1 MHKFLLR
8 RYQSMNKIGIYYAY
22 WCKDWDADFSYYA
35 SKVSKLGFEIFEV
48 NADAVI
54 NMSDTVRQNL
64 KDLVKKKNLE
74 MTFCMGLANKYD
86 ISVADESIRRRGI
99 EYLKRTIEMVSTM
112 GGKKLSGILYAAW
125 NPVLPKGDFN
135 KAAFTERSVESM
147 KEIVKTAENSGVYC
161 NVEVV
166 NRFEQF
172 MLNTCEEAFDYV
184 KMVNSPNIKIL
195 LDTYHMNIEED
206 SIEEAIIKA
215 GNKLGHLHVGENNR
229 KPPGQGGHI
238 PWGEVVSAIKKINY
252 EGNIVME
259 PFIMPGGEVGRDIK
273 VWRDMSVGIDFDEK
287 AKEALVFIKENLKN
301 LM

>member
-1 MHKFLLR
+1 V
-8 RYQSMNKIGIYYAY
+8 NKIGIYYAY
-22 WCKDWDADFSYYA
+22 WCKDWDADFFYYA
-35 SKVSKLGFEIFEV
+35 SKVSKLGFEVFEV
-48 NADAVI
+48 NTDAI
-54 NMSDTVRQNL
+54 MNMSDTARQNL
-64 KDLVKKKNLE
+64 KDLVKKENLE

-99 EYLKRTIEMVSTM
+99 EYLKRIIEVVSKM
-112 GGKKLSGILYAAW
+112 GGQKLSGILYGAW
-125 NPVLPKGDFN
+125 NPVLPEGDFN
-135 KAAFTERSVESM
+135 KAAFTERSVKSM
-147 KEIVKTAENSGVYC
+147 KEVIKIAENSGVYC

-172 MLNTCEEAFDYV
+172 ILNTCEEALNYI
-184 KMVNSPNIKIL
+184 KMVDSSNIKIL

-206 SIEEAIIKA
+206 TIGGAIIKA
-215 GNKLGHLHVGENNR
+215 GNKLGHLHIGENNR

-238 PWGEVVSAIKKINY
+238 SWGEVVSAIKKINY

>member
-1 MHKFLLR
+1 V
-8 RYQSMNKIGIYYAY
+8 NKIGIYYAY
-22 WCKDWDADFSYYA
+22 WCKDWDTDFSYYA
-35 SKVSKLGFEIFEV
+35 SKVSRLGFDIFEV
-48 NADAVI
+48 NADAVM
-54 NMSDTVRQNL
+54 NMSDTARQNL
-64 KDLVKKKNLE
+64 KNLVKKENLE
-74 MTFCMGLANKYD
+74 MTFCMGLANKDD

-99 EYLKRTIEMVSTM
+99 EYLKRIIEMVSIM

-125 NPVLPKGDFN
+125 NPVLPKGDFD
-135 KAAFTERSVESM
+135 KVAFTERSVESM
-147 KEIVKTAENSGVYC
+147 KEVVKTAKNSGVYC

-172 MLNTCEEAFDYV
+172 ILNTCEEAVDYV

-215 GNKLGHLHVGENNR
+215 GNKLGLLHIGENNR

-238 PWGEVVSAIKKINY
+238 PWDEVVSAIKKINY

-273 VWRDMSVGIDFDEK
+273 VWRDMSIGINFDEK
-287 AKEALVFIKENLKN
+287 AKEALTFVKEKLKN
-301 LM
+301 LMLSCS

>member
-1 MHKFLLR
+1 
-8 RYQSMNKIGIYYAY
+8 MNKIGIYYAY
-22 WCKDWDADFSYYA
+22 WCKDWDTDFSYYA
-35 SKVSKLGFEIFEV
+35 SKVSRLGFDIFEV
-48 NADAVI
+48 NADAVM
-54 NMSDTVRQNL
+54 NMSDTARQNL
-64 KDLVKKKNLE
+64 KNLVKKENLE
-74 MTFCMGLANKYD
+74 MTFCMGLANKDD

-99 EYLKRTIEMVSTM
+99 EYLKRIIEMVSIM

-125 NPVLPKGDFN
+125 NPVLPKGDFD
-135 KAAFTERSVESM
+135 KVAFTERSVESM
-147 KEIVKTAENSGVYC
+147 KEVVKTAKNSGVYC

-172 MLNTCEEAFDYV
+172 ILNTCEEAVDYV

-215 GNKLGHLHVGENNR
+215 GNKLGHLHIGENNR

-238 PWGEVVSAIKKINY
+238 PWDEVVSAIKKINY

-273 VWRDMSVGIDFDEK
+273 VWRDMSIGINFDEK
-287 AKEALVFIKENLKN
+287 AKEALTFVKEKLKN
-301 LM
+301 LMLSCS

>member
-8 RYQSMNKIGIYYAY
+8 RYQSVNKIGIYYAY
-22 WCKDWDADFSYYA
+22 WCKDWDTDFSYYA
-35 SKVSKLGFEIFEV
+35 SKVSRLGFNIFEV
-48 NADAVI
+48 NADAI
-54 NMSDTVRQNL
+54 MNMSDTARQNL
-64 KDLVKKKNLE
+64 KDLVKKENLE

-99 EYLKRTIEMVSTM
+99 EYLKRIIEMVSKM
-112 GGKKLSGILYAAW
+112 SGKKLSGILYAAW

-147 KEIVKTAENSGVYC
+147 KEVIKTAKNSGVYC

-172 MLNTCEEAFDYV
+172 ILNTCEEAVDYV
-184 KMVNSPNIKIL
+184 NMVNSPNIKVL

-215 GNKLGHLHVGENNR
+215 GNKLGHLHIGENNR

-238 PWGEVVSAIKKINY
+238 PWDEVICAIKKINY

-273 VWRDMSVGIDFDEK
+273 VWRDMSIGIDFDEK
-287 AKEALVFIKENLKN
+287 AKEALTFIKEKLKI
-301 LM
+301 

>member
-1 MHKFLLR
+1 
-8 RYQSMNKIGIYYAY
+8 MNKIGIYYAY
-22 WCKDWDADFSYYA
+22 WCKDWDTDFSYYA
-35 SKVSKLGFEIFEV
+35 SKVSRLGFDIFEV
-48 NADAVI
+48 NADAVM
-54 NMSDTVRQNL
+54 NMSDTARQNL
-64 KDLVKKKNLE
+64 KNLVKKENLE

-99 EYLKRTIEMVSTM
+99 EYLKRIIEMVSIM

-125 NPVLPKGDFN
+125 NPVLPKGDFD
-135 KAAFTERSVESM
+135 KVAFTERSVESM
-147 KEIVKTAENSGVYC
+147 KEVVKTAKNSGVYC

-172 MLNTCEEAFDYV
+172 ILNTCEEAVDYV

-215 GNKLGHLHVGENNR
+215 GNKLGHLHIGENNR

-238 PWGEVVSAIKKINY
+238 PWDEVVSAIKKINY

-259 PFIMPGGEVGRDIK
+259 PFIMPGGEIGRDIK
-273 VWRDMSVGIDFDEK
+273 VWRDMSIGINFDEK
-287 AKEALVFIKENLKN
+287 AKEALTFVKEKLKN
-301 LM
+301 LMLSCS